1 MMNDRKTS
9 IERKLIELQ
18 NELDSKITEWQN
30 IKEELENFLSQFTC
44 VLDAPSCGCSEE
56 ELNDPKFDALYTEQ
70 YRLTKLSKALSRE
83 VNVIKANITALE
95 EELKTMN

>member
-1 MMNDRKTS
+1 MNQKLECEQELLKLHAELKQTS
-9 IERKLIELQ
+9 AEY
-18 NELDSKITEWQN
+18 QN

-70 YRLTKLSKALSRE
+70 DRLTKLSKTYSRQ
-83 VNVIKANITALE
+83 IK
-95 EELKTMN
+95 ELKDKISLLESQL

>member
-1 MMNDRKTS
+1 MNQKLEREQELLKLHAELEQTS
-9 IERKLIELQ
+9 
-18 NELDSKITEWQN
+18 TAYQN

-70 YRLTKLSKALSRE
+70 DRLTKLSKTYSKQ
-83 VNVIKANITALE
+83 IKD
-95 EELKTMN
+95 LKEKISIIEAKL

>member
-1 MMNDRKTS
+1 MNQKLEREQELLKLHAELEQTS
-9 IERKLIELQ
+9 
-18 NELDSKITEWQN
+18 TAYQN

-70 YRLTKLSKALSRE
+70 DRLTKLSKTYS
-83 VNVIKANITALE
+83 KQ
-95 EELKTMN
+95 LKDLKEKISIIEAKL

>member
-1 MMNDRKTS
+1 MNDRKTA
-9 IERKLIELQ
+9 IEKELADLHKKLE
-18 NELDSKITEWQN
+18 SKITEYQN

-70 YRLTKLSKALSRE
+70 DRLTKLSKTLSKE

-95 EELKTMN
+95 EELNTIK